1 MADLAD
7 GRGIL
12 YPARLPTFHRAAAP
26 PDLADRVRWFWV
38 PRWRLAPG
46 RVSRQ
51 RLLPFPAAN
60 LVVGPDGVTLSG
72 PTTGVSHR
80 DLSGTGWAVGA
91 LLRPAGIAALADE
104 PRDLR
109 DSEVVLDLAG
119 WGLGELHA
127 AVAGAMS
134 DPDEDAGRDRA
145 VAALADWV
153 RVHLPAPD
161 DAGATANAM
170 EDLVAT
176 DPEVVRVEQVAQ
188 RLGMSAR
195 AVQRLARRYVG
206 LAPLAIVRR
215 YRLQEA
221 ARRLREE
228 PGLGIADVAA
238 DLGYA
243 DHAHLSSD
251 FRTVLGLTPSEY
263 RRPDADA
270 DADVGE

>member
-1 MADLAD
+1 MTDLTD

-12 YPARLPTFHRAAAP
+12 YPARLPTFHRAPVPA
-26 PDLADRVRWFWV
+26 DLGDRVRWFWV
-38 PRWRLAPG
+38 PRWRLSAG

-51 RLLPFPAAN
+51 RILPYPASN
-60 LVVGPDGVTLSG
+60 LVVGPDGVTLAG

-80 DLSGTGWAVGA
+80 DLVGTGWAVGA
-91 LLRPAGIAALADE
+91 LLRPAGLAALADD
-104 PRDLR
+104 PRTLR
-109 DSEVVLDLAG
+109 DVEADLDLAG
-119 WGLGELHA
+119 RGLRELYA
-127 AVAGAMS
+127 EVVEAMA
-134 DPDEDAGRDRA
+134 DPDEDAGRYRA

-153 RVHLPAPD
+153 GAHLPPPD
-161 DAGATANAM
+161 AAGRTANAM

-176 DPEVVRVEQVAQ
+176 DPDVVRVEQVAEQ
-188 RLGMSAR
+188 LGLSVR
-195 AVQRLARRYVG
+195 AVQRVARRYVG
-206 LAPLAIVRR
+206 LPPLAIVRR

-243 DHAHLSSD
+243 DHAHLSAD

-263 RRPDADA
+263 RRTRS
-270 DADVGE
+270 GE